1 MPGSIIRTLREN
13 RGLKQEEVA
22 RQMGISQSAYSKIE
36 NGQTEVTVKHCKTL
50 SRIFGVN
57 VYDFFPDDFE
67 IIRHSDEGGE
77 HQAAETDV

>member
-36 NGQTEVTVKHCKTL
+36 NAQTEVTVKHCKIL

-67 IIRHSDEGGE
+67 ITRHRQGDEELEPGE
-77 HQAAETDV
+77 TEV